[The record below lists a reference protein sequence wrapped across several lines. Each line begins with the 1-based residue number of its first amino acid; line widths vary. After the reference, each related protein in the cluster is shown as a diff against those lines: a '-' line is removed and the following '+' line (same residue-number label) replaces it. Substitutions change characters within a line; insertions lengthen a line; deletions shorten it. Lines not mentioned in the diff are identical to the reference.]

1 MTVEDLHKYK
11 NELTAG
17 LNRNLS
23 EFEKNFFLVSAG
35 TFAFSVTFITDIVKI
50 QGSIW
55 IFFLFFAW
63 ALIALSVGLIMY
75 AFLASANKSG
85 EIWTCVDNYI
95 TSNSLFTPSSI
106 LDDSQA
112 LNIKSQILNILNRS
126 KSHLKNIRNY
136 AATTF
141 ILGISSF
148 AFFIAVN
155 LISERNKK
163 PQQNKTTLRNI
174 ILKTASDSFQ
184 IQYNDTIFILKKD
197 SIYEAK

>member
-50 QGSIW
+50 QGSVW

-75 AFLASANKSG
+75 AFLASANKSW
-85 EIWTCVDNYI
+85 EIWTCVDDFI
-95 TSNSLFTPSSI
+95 TSNSLFTPSSA
-106 LDDSQA
+106 LSDTQA
-112 LNIKSQILNILNRS
+112 GDIKSQILIILNKS
-126 KSHLKNIRNY
+126 KKHLKNTRNC
-136 AATTF
+136 AAVAF

-148 AFFIAVN
+148 ALFIAVN
-155 LISERNKK
+155 LSSERNRM
-163 PQQNKTTLRNI
+163 PQVNKTTFRSI

-197 SIYEAK
+197 SIYETK